1 MESLPHINDHQCT
14 RVCVIWRKQKLQGA
28 GTSGR
33 DKAKMELI
41 CEFFQLSLNKAA
53 VLHVAQARNT
63 SAVMLDWHQHQIR
76 GACSRTWRSI
86 PCGPGQNVYNTSHI
100 GSRKEDTC
108 NSHIRI
114 IPGTFIKHTIYIT
127 QHPSHHSFRWQSCPL
142 SQWSSLQRALSEL

>member
-1 MESLPHINDHQCT
+1 MPMQSHNSPRITNNIFTAKAGYKWRACHTSMTINA

-41 CEFFQLSLNKAA
+41 CEFFQLSLDKAA
-53 VLHVAQARNT
+53 VLHAAQARNT

-86 PCGPGQNVYNTSHI
+86 PCRPSQRVYNTSHI

-108 NSHIRI
+108 NSHIRT
-114 IPGTFIKHTIYIT
+114 IPGTFIKHTFT
-127 QHPSHHSFRWQSCPL
+127 
-142 SQWSSLQRALSEL
+142 